1 MDSSIAIIGI
11 LMMAALVVSIFIK
24 SYLDKKRIA
33 NAREMVE
40 LQDDLRRM
48 QAAMSIIPDLYFDVP
63 TKIFMFKRVIQLA
76 SKLQEFTGEDAKLN
90 ILMGTMQEQLQKIQ
104 GSKDNRAAR
113 LTQWSKINNPDTA
126 HEARSMIKFLHGQ
139 MVIAVKSS
147 LIPKALGTRVV
158 ANLKIMT
165 PRLAM
170 DLNYN
175 LAQGALKLKKY
186 RPALGKLRV
195 TKTLLL
201 KSNIKQHMKKQLT
214 ELDELIKSTETHLN
228 AKRKKAQAQNVN
240 KLADGVEDMNEKDQW
255 DQKKNLY
262 E

>member
-1 MDSSIAIIGI
+1 MDSSLAIIGI
-11 LMMAALVVSIFIK
+11 LTMATLVVAIFVK
-24 SYLDKKRIA
+24 SYLDKKRIE

-48 QAAMSIIPDLYFDVP
+48 QTAMTIIPDLYFDVP
-63 TKIFMFKRVIQLA
+63 TKIFMFKRVMQLA
-76 SKLQEFTGEDAKLN
+76 SKLQELTGEDASLN
-90 ILMGTMQEQLQKIQ
+90 MLMGTMQEQLQKVQ

-113 LTQWSKINNPDTA
+113 LAQWSKINNPDIA

-139 MVIAVKSS
+139 MVISVKNS

-158 ANLKIMT
+158 ANLKIMA

-175 LAQGALKLKKY
+175 IAQGSLKLKKY
-186 RPALGKLRV
+186 RPALGKLR
-195 TKTLLL
+195 TAKALIH
-201 KSNIKQHMKKQLT
+201 KSNIKQHMKRQQA
-214 ELDELIKSTETHLN
+214 EIEELIKTTEAHLN